1 MNSTKRR
8 GQLIVLSG
16 PSGTGKSTVIA
27 ELLQTRPDLYFSVS
41 FTTRPPRP
49 GETDGKEYHFV
60 SRETFEDMI
69 SKGAFLE
76 YAQYVENYYG
86 TSLRLIEEKRAAGID
101 VLLEIEVQGA
111 EEVRKKCPDAV
122 LIFVAPPSFEELSR
136 RLRERN
142 TDDEAVIASRL
153 ETARKECEEIS
164 NYDYLVVNYQ
174 VPIAVKEVLSILTAS
189 GCRTQYRLIDWK
201 GV

>member
-1 MNSTKRR
+1 MI
-8 GQLIVLSG
+8 IVLLGASG
-16 PSGTGKSTVIA
+16 SGKSTIEN
-27 ELLQTRPDLYFSVS
+27 ELATHHGFEKIISC
-41 FTTRPPRP
+41 TTRKPRN
-49 GETDGKEYHFV
+49 GEVDGKEYHFV